1 MSLRRALLLCLA
13 LLSALPLP
21 GQEVIWVSITAPSEG
36 DFAIGE
42 VEIAAEVVSHAG
54 VDEVEFRLDDRPIG
68 TLTQPPFVLRHDLGD
83 RNVRHRFSV
92 VARDVEGNEATDEVR
107 TEPAPIAR
115 GFEVDLRQ
123 LYVSATRDG
132 ERVLD
137 LARRQFEIT
146 DEGSL
151 QELVTFARGDIPFTA
166 VLLLDASAS
175 MFGDKIRAATAG
187 AAAFIDGMRPLD
199 QAQVMIFSDQL
210 LARTPITGAREVL
223 AAGLGGAEARG
234 GTALQDHLFL
244 ALKLLE
250 ERQGRRVVILLSDGI
265 DTHSV
270 VDVEQMVDAARTS
283 NALIYWIR
291 FARNTNDPFD
301 ISGVT
306 MTSAWRASDEYG
318 RQVERLVQV
327 VRESGGDIIPVASV
341 AEIEPVFVR
350 ILEELRSQ
358 YVLGY
363 YPDTRRSD
371 GSWHRV
377 HVAVDERGVDV
388 RAPRGYL
395 DR

>member
-1 MSLRRALLLCLA
+1 MSLRRALLLCLL
-13 LLSALPLP
+13 LLSALTATA
-21 GQEVIWVSITAPSEG
+21 QEGIWVSITTPADG

-42 VEIAAEVVSHAG
+42 VEIAVEVVSHAG
-54 VDEVEFRLDDRPIG
+54 LDEVEFRLDGRPIG

-83 RNVRHRFSV
+83 RNAGHRFSV

-107 TEPAPIAR
+107 TKPLPIA
-115 GFEVDLRQ
+115 GDFEVDLRQ

-137 LARRQFEIT
+137 LGRHQFEIT
-146 DEGSL
+146 DEGSR
-151 QELVTFARGDIPFTA
+151 QVLVTFARGDIPFTA

-199 QAQVMIFSDQL
+199 LAQVMIFSDQL

-250 ERQGRRVVILLSDGI
+250 ERQGRRVVVLLSDGI

-270 VDVEQMVDAARTS
+270 LDVEQMVEAARTS

-291 FARNTNDPFD
+291 FARDTEHPFD
-301 ISGVT
+301 LGGVT
-306 MTSAWRASDEYG
+306 MTSAWKAPDEYG
-318 RQVERLVQV
+318 RQIDRLVQV

-363 YPDTRRSD
+363 YPDNRRRD
-371 GSWHRV
+371 RSWHRV
-377 HVAVDERGVDV
+377 KVAVDEHGVEV